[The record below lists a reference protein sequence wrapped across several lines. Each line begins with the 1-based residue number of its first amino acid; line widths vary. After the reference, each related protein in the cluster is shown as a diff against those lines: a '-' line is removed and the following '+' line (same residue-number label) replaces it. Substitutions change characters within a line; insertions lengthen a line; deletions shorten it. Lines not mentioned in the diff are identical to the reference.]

1 MELKIKEYSIPLSST
16 DIIDVKLF
24 IKKNEV
30 VKFSL
35 NYRSEINEVWY
46 QIYRVDSYHGYL
58 HEQKF
63 WISPR
68 PIKLPY
74 LEIYPLSHVFK
85 LYMTEIKN
93 NFRRYKE
100 LYGNVMRGL

>member
-1 MELKIKEYSIPLSST
+1 MDMNKKEYIVPLTPT
-16 DIIDVKLF
+16 DVIDVKLF

-35 NYRSEINEVWY
+35 NYRAEIEGVWY
-46 QIYRVDSYHGYL
+46 QVYRVDSYHGYL

-63 WISPR
+63 WISPE

-74 LEIYPLSHVFK
+74 LEIYQLSYVFK
-85 LYMTEIKN
+85 LYMIEIKN
-93 NFRRYKE
+93 NFKRYRE
-100 LYGNVMRGL
+100 LYEKVMR